1 MSNKS
6 SQPPH
11 KSNFAVELF
20 KTIGLSLF
28 FAFGIRT
35 SVAQSVFIAS
45 GSMKPTLQIDDRLI
59 IDKLSYHFQEPQRG
73 DIVVFSPPESA
84 LAVCG
89 LQPNFSDPFI
99 KRAIGLPGDRV
110 EVKLGKIYVNG
121 QPLQESYPAQSPYY
135 SWGPA
140 TVPPKS
146 YLMLGDNRNQSCDGH
161 SWGFVPRDR
170 IIGKA
175 IVRSW
180 PIDRMGNPDAS
191 LK

>member
-1 MSNKS
+1 MSNQPNQPQKKS
-6 SQPPH
+6 DM
-11 KSNFAVELF
+11 AIELC

-35 SVAQSVFIAS
+35 AVAQSFYIAS
-45 GSMKPTLQIDDRLI
+45 GSMQPTLEIDDRLI
-59 IDKLSYHFQEPQRG
+59 VDKLSYHFQDPQRG
-73 DIVVFSPPESA
+73 DIVVFTAPESA
-84 LAVCG
+84 VTACG
-89 LQPNFSDPFI
+89 LPPNSRDPFI

-110 EVKLGKIYVNG
+110 EVKSGKIYVNG
-121 QPLQESYPAQSPYY
+121 EQLQESYPARSPLYN
-135 SWGPA
+135 WGPA
-140 TVPPKS
+140 TVPPNS

-161 SWGFVPRDR
+161 FWGFVTRDR

-180 PIDRMGNPDAS
+180 PLDRLGDPNAN